1 MNGNMAV
8 KLKLSM
14 FETTPA
20 SNVTVILI
28 MDSYMAVKLN
38 CPFLK

>member
-14 FETTPA
+14 FETTPM
-20 SNVTVILI
+20 SNVTAKTATI
-28 MDSYMAVKLN
+28 MLTSVTSRKDSLT
-38 CPFLK
+38 